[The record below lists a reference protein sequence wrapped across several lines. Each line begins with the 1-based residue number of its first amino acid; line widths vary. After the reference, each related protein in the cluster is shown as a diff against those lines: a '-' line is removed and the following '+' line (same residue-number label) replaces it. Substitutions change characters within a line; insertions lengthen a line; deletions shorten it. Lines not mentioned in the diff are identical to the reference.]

1 MTESL
6 RKTLPQNNSET
17 KDEEILMYVYIYI
30 YIYMYIYPE
39 KRQKTNGDLRLR

>member
-17 KDEEILMYVYIYI
+17 KDEEILIYIYIYI
-30 YIYMYIYPE
+30 YIYMCIISR
-39 KRQKTNGDLRLR
+39 KKTEN

>member
-17 KDEEILMYVYIYI
+17 KDEEILIYIYI
-30 YIYMYIYPE
+30 YIYIYVYNI
-39 KRQKTNGDLRLR
+39 QKKDRKLMVI

>member
-17 KDEEILMYVYIYI
+17 KDEEILMYI

>member
-30 YIYMYIYPE
+30 YMYIYPE

>member
-17 KDEEILMYVYIYI
+17 KDEEILMYIYI